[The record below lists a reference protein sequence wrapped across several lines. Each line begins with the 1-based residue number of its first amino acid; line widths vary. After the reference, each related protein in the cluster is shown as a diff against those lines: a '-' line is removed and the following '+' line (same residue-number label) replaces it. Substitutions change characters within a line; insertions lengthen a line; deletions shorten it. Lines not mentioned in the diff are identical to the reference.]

1 MKILLADDHPLFRH
15 GVRHALEGDAGI
27 TVVGEAGDGDEA
39 VRAIETLLP
48 DVAIVDIS
56 MPGLS
61 GLEVVESIRQ
71 KRLPVDFII
80 LTMYEDE
87 EYFTYAMDLDVR
99 GYVLKDSGIVE
110 LRQALRF
117 IAEGKVF
124 VSPAI
129 AHYLVKRITRLDDVL
144 RKNPTLQ
151 DLTAMEREVLRRI
164 AENKT
169 SKQIADELNISYR
182 TVQNHRAHITGKLG
196 LRGYNKLLQFALE
209 HRSLL

>member
-1 MKILLADDHPLFRH
+1 MNLLLADDHPLFRH
-15 GVRHALEGDAGI
+15 GVRHALENDPNF
-27 TVVGEAGDGDEA
+27 TVLGEAGDGEEA
-39 VRAIETLLP
+39 VRMIEALLP

-71 KRLPVDFII
+71 KRLPVEFII
-80 LTMYEDE
+80 LSMYEDE

-99 GYVLKDSGIVE
+99 GYVLKDSGISE

-129 AHYLVKRITRLDDVL
+129 GHYLVKRITRLEDVL
-144 RKNPTLQ
+144 KKNPTLQ
-151 DLTAMEREVLRRI
+151 DLTAMERQVLARI

-182 TVQNHRAHITGKLG
+182 TVQNHRARITGKLG

-209 HRSLL
+209 NRSLL